1 LTSLHLD
8 GGKARIMTEEKS
20 QAGTAAGEFPP
31 EQWKKIDEIINKYKS
46 KEGTLIPVLKEIQEM
61 TGYLPLTIQHYVA
74 EGLKLHP
81 SQIYGV
87 VTFYSLFTMTPRG
100 RHTVRV
106 CLGTACYVRGG
117 QAILDLLKK
126 EFAID
131 VNQTT
136 PDLRY
141 TLEVVNC
148 PGTCGLAPV
157 LCVDEDVYGIPE
169 PPKAVEIL
177 KEYT

>member
-1 LTSLHLD
+1 MMS
-8 GGKARIMTEEKS
+8 EEKGPN
-20 QAGTAAGEFPP
+20 QTPAGEIPP
-31 EQWKKIDEIINKYKS
+31 EKWRKIDEIIDRYKHR
-46 KEGTLIPVLKEIQEM
+46 EGTLIPVLKETQEVV
-61 TGYLPLTIQHYVA
+61 GYLPREVQHYIA
-74 EGLKLHP
+74 GQMKLAP
-81 SQIYGV
+81 SQVFGV
-87 VTFYSLFTMTPRG
+87 VSFYSLFTMTPRG

-126 EFAID
+126 ELNIG

-141 TLEVVNC
+141 TLEVINC

-157 LCVDEDVYGIPE
+157 LCVDEDVFGIPE
-169 PPKAVEIL
+169 PPKALEIL
-177 KEYT
+177 KEYA

>member
-1 LTSLHLD
+1 
-8 GGKARIMTEEKS
+8 MTEAIG
-20 QAGTAAGEFPP
+20 QAGITSSGIPP
-31 EQWKKIDEIINKYKS
+31 EQWKKIDEIIERYKH
-46 KEGTLIPVLKEIQEM
+46 KEGTLIPVLKETQELI
-61 TGYLPLTIQHYVA
+61 GYLPREVQHYVA
-74 EGLKLHP
+74 GQMKLDP
-81 SQIYGV
+81 SQVFGV

-100 RHTVRV
+100 RHIVRV

-126 EFAID
+126 ELNID

-141 TLEVVNC
+141 TLEVINC

-157 LCVDEDVYGIPE
+157 LCVDEDVHGIPDL
-169 PPKAVEIL
+169 PKALEIL
-177 KEYT
+177 NEYP

>member
-1 LTSLHLD
+1 M
-8 GGKARIMTEEKS
+8 MTEEKS
-20 QAGTAAGEFPP
+20 LAGAAAGEFPP

-100 RHTVRV
+100 RHVVRV

-126 EFAID
+126 EFSIE

-136 PDLRY
+136 QDFRY
-141 TLEVVNC
+141 TLEVINC

-169 PPKAVEIL
+169 PVQAVEIL

>member
-1 LTSLHLD
+1 
-8 GGKARIMTEEKS
+8 MTEERGP
-20 QAGTAAGEFPP
+20 AGTGTDKIPP
-31 EQWKKIDEIINKYKS
+31 EQWKKIDEIIEKYRY
-46 KEGTLIPVLKEIQEM
+46 KEGTLIPVLKETQEVV
-61 TGYLPLTIQHYVA
+61 GCLPREVQQYVA
-74 EGLKLHP
+74 EGMKLHP

-87 VTFYSLFTMTPRG
+87 VSFYSLFTMTPRG

-126 EFAID
+126 EFNID

-141 TLEVVNC
+141 TLEVINC

-157 LCVDEDVYGIPE
+157 MCVDEEVYGIPE

-177 KEYT
+177 EDYT

>member
-1 LTSLHLD
+1 
-8 GGKARIMTEEKS
+8 MTEEKS
-20 QAGTAAGEFPP
+20 QTAPGEISA
-31 EQWKKIDEIINKYKS
+31 EQWKKIDEIIERYKH
-46 KEGTLIPVLKEIQEM
+46 KGGTLIPVLKETQEV
-61 TGYLPLTIQHYVA
+61 TGFLPLEVQHHIA
-74 EGLKLHP
+74 EGLKLP
-81 SQIYGV
+81 ASQIYGV

-126 EFAID
+126 EFNID

-141 TLEVVNC
+141 TLEVINC

-157 LCVDEDVYGIPE
+157 LCVDEDVFGIAE
-169 PPKAVEIL
+169 PVRAVEIL
-177 KEYT
+177 KEYA

>member
-1 LTSLHLD
+1 MMS
-8 GGKARIMTEEKS
+8 EEKGPT
-20 QAGTAAGEFPP
+20 QTPAGQIPP
-31 EQWKKIDEIINKYKS
+31 EQWRKIDEIIDRYKH
-46 KEGTLIPVLKEIQEM
+46 KEGTLIPVLKETQEVV
-61 TGYLPLTIQHYVA
+61 GYLPREVQHYIA
-74 EGLKLHP
+74 RQMKLDP
-81 SQIYGV
+81 SQVFGV

-100 RHTVRV
+100 RHIVRV

-126 EFAID
+126 ELNIG

-141 TLEVVNC
+141 TLEVINC

-157 LCVDEDVYGIPE
+157 ICVDEDVFGIPE
-169 PPKAVEIL
+169 PPKALEIL
-177 KEYT
+177 KEYA

>member
-1 LTSLHLD
+1 
-8 GGKARIMTEEKS
+8 MTEAIG
-20 QAGTAAGEFPP
+20 QAGITSSGIPP
-31 EQWKKIDEIINKYKS
+31 EQWKKIDEIIERYKHR
-46 KEGTLIPVLKEIQEM
+46 EGTLIPVLKETQELV
-61 TGYLPLTIQHYVA
+61 GYLPREVQHYIA
-74 EGLKLHP
+74 GRMKLDP
-81 SQIYGV
+81 SQIFGV

-100 RHTVRV
+100 RHMVRV

-126 EFAID
+126 ELNID

-141 TLEVVNC
+141 TLEVINC

-157 LCVDEDVYGIPE
+157 LCVDEDVHGIPA
-169 PPKAVEIL
+169 PPKALEIL
-177 KEYT
+177 NEYP

>member
-1 LTSLHLD
+1 
-8 GGKARIMTEEKS
+8 MTEQKGQQTPAKS
-20 QAGTAAGEFPP
+20 EIPP
-31 EQWKKIDEIINKYKS
+31 EQWKKIDEIIEKYKH
-46 KEGTLIPVLKEIQEM
+46 KEGTLIPVLKEAQEV
-61 TGYLPLTIQHYVA
+61 TGYLPLEVQHHIA
-74 EGLKLHP
+74 AGLKLHP

-117 QAILDLLKK
+117 QAILDLLRE
-126 EFAID
+126 EFKVD
-131 VNQTT
+131 VNETT

-141 TLEVVNC
+141 TLEVINC

-157 LCVDEDVYGIPE
+157 MCVDEDVHGISE
-169 PPKAVEIL
+169 PAKALEIL
-177 KEYT
+177 KEYD

>member
-1 LTSLHLD
+1 
-8 GGKARIMTEEKS
+8 MTGEKNL
-20 QAGTAAGEFPP
+20 AGSEPSKIPP
-31 EQWKKIDEIINKYKS
+31 EQWKRIDEIIAKYKNKS
-46 KEGTLIPVLKEIQEM
+46 GTLIPVLKETQEV
-61 TGYLPLTIQHYVA
+61 TGYLPLEVQHYIA
-74 EGLKLHP
+74 QGMKLHP
-81 SQIYGV
+81 SQIFGV

-126 EFAID
+126 EFQIE

-141 TLEVVNC
+141 TLEVINC

-157 LCVDEDVYGIPE
+157 LCVDEDVHGIKE
-169 PPKAVEIL
+169 PVQAVEIL